1 MTIAPSPSINVI
13 LPTGTAVGPW
23 PTGFTYS
30 APGDVRVLLETSG
43 AAATLVEG
51 TDYVLT
57 GTDPRQN
64 GGDVTLLAG
73 ALPSAGWTSA
83 HRLIIVRRT
92 QRRQGLALPD
102 AEGHKPR
109 ATERSLD
116 HVMRI
121 AQEDRDDLDRAIMT
135 PFGEAGLELP
145 PRAVR
150 AGRTKVIGSNPDGEL
165 TLMDGREFKG
175 DPGGNV
181 MAVGLFS
188 RLDQL
193 TVPNGTEVIQTSGYA
208 KRGLGVA
215 RYVEVAAGPETAWRR
230 QTQNGRWFEL
240 LPDGVNVAFQQFGA
254 VGDGETDDREA
265 ILRAIAF
272 CLEKGGGVIGSTSG
286 AKHAFSGRIR
296 VPWGVVIDLGRSTI
310 AAELHALSPYG
321 GIELEAGGGVF
332 AEIRAWLDG
341 FVGPL
346 FEINDEKSTTFF
358 GRNERKT
365 RFNVGLRA
373 NRQPGSKGIL
383 IQSGNPARGVAW
395 VEGEFEVGEM
405 DYPFD
410 MVSSGQGYVNENWFW
425 GKIYDGVE
433 SCRMLVNGTGEVSS
447 NRLTLS
453 FQTGANARSGINLIC
468 DGRLN
473 WIDVKC
479 WDWTTAR
486 LNPAYDGTQILLT
499 AKSGG
504 NFVTGFASRG
514 LTTTGFTKPQ
524 VVDLAADNLRRNFV
538 YVDDLRIKAPFERNT
553 SPGSTYA
560 AQWMTGDQD
569 DELAFAGNGRYTV
582 TQSGV
587 TLFGSPEYMFQ
598 PNGYASRAANATNAV
613 LTVDLGASSSDFFGA
628 GVHFQTAARKPDR
641 VSLEFSADGTTWVTV
656 LAAGYDGGPV
666 PLRLHRFES
675 NLIDVRYI
683 RLTCENAVARDID
696 VARVF
701 LANGGTTRKGGAF
714 VSRFGGEF
722 YGRPNIKDAPG
733 ATAGLLM
740 NGVKVIGPRATGWA
754 RDTGGEKRSAN
765 ITYASGTAGASYSQA
780 QMQALM
786 DALRDATQT
795 IAALKSDLWN
805 HGLIGN

>member
-1 MTIAPSPSINVI
+1 MAALPENDRLSGPYIASAGQRDFAADFPLIKGQGLFAQIERGADVI
-13 LPTGTAVGPW
+13 RLNGAHLEAIDPGEGGFTCRLAQPALAGDRVWVFSLLPTERDRSHTPNG
-23 PTGFTYS
+23 S
-30 APGDVRVLLETSG
+30 VRTRTLEDD
-43 AAATLVEG
+43 AEEQQAQHQE
-51 TDYVLT
+51 
-57 GTDPRQN
+57 
-64 GGDVTLLAG
+64 
-73 ALPSAGWTSA
+73 
-83 HRLIIVRRT
+83 VRRDLG
-92 QRRQGLALPD
+92 RALV
-102 AEGHKPR
+102 A
-109 ATERSLD
+109 
-116 HVMRI
+116 
-121 AQEDRDDLDRAIMT
+121 

-193 TVPNGTEVIQTSGYA
+193 SVPLGTEVIQTSGYA
-208 KRGLGVA
+208 ERGLGVA

-240 LPDGVNVAFQQFGA
+240 LPDGVNVTLQQFGA

-332 AEIRAWLDG
+332 AEIRAWLAG

-365 RFNVGLRA
+365 RFNVGLRG

-383 IQSGNPARGVAW
+383 IQSSNLAKGVAW
-395 VEGEFEVGEM
+395 VEGEFEIGEM
-405 DYPFD
+405 DYPID
-410 MVSSGQGYVNENWFW
+410 LISDDRGYVNENWLW
-425 GKIYDGVE
+425 GKIYDGIE
-433 SCRMLVNGTGEVSS
+433 NCRMLVNGTGEVSS

-499 AKSGG
+499 EKSGG
-504 NFVTGFASRG
+504 NHVNGFAARG
-514 LTTTGFTKPQ
+514 LTSSGFGKPA
-524 VVDLAADNLRRNFV
+524 VIDLAPTIRRNFV
-538 YVDDLRIKAPFERNT
+538 EVDDLRIKDPLERNIG
-553 SPGSTYA
+553 PGSTYA
-560 AQWMTGDQD
+560 AQWMAGDQD
-569 DELAFAGNGRYTV
+569 DELAFAGNGRYGV
-582 TQSGV
+582 TQSGN
-587 TLFGSPEYMFQ
+587 TLFASPEYMFQ

-613 LTVDLGASSSDFFGA
+613 VTVDLGAASSDFFGA
-628 GVHFQTAARKPDR
+628 GIHFQTAATKPDR
-641 VSLEFSADGTTWVTV
+641 VKMEFSADGLAWATV
-656 LAAGYDGGPV
+656 LTAGYDGGPV

-675 NLIDVRYI
+675 NLSNVRYL
-683 RLTCENAVARDID
+683 RLTCENDVARNID

-701 LANGGTTRKGGAF
+701 LANGGITRKGGAF
-714 VSRFGGEF
+714 AQRFGAEF

-733 ATAGLLM
+733 ASARLLI
-740 NGVKVIGPRATGWA
+740 NGVSVLGPRMGGWA
-754 RDTGGEKRSAN
+754 LDSGNDKRTSN
-765 ITYASGTAGASYSQA
+765 ITYAGGTAGASYSQA
-780 QMQALM
+780 QMQAVM
-786 DALRDATQT
+786 DALRDASRT
-795 IAALKSDLWN
+795 IAALKSDLWT